1 MHLDLKAISCMHPI
15 SYVCVQS
22 SPHKKVSS
30 SMHNPCYLVPL
41 RGCNLHK
48 VCVPYNDNLKLG
60 VKFSNMVC
68 GIVVSNEF
76 MFIDKWHFLSFV
88 NEKTM
93 IENIVILFEN
103 ESKRFKKK

>member
-1 MHLDLKAISCMHPI
+1 
-15 SYVCVQS
+15 
-22 SPHKKVSS
+22 
-30 SMHNPCYLVPL
+30 MHNPCYLVPL

-76 MFIDKWHFLSFV
+76 MFIDK
-88 NEKTM
+88 
-93 IENIVILFEN
+93 
-103 ESKRFKKK
+103 